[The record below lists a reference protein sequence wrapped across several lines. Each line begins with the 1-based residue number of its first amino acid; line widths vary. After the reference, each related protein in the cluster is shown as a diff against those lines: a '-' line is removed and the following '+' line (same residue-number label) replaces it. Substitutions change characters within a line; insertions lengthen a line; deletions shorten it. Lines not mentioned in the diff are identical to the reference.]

1 MGTIHKVE
9 NIAPT
14 ETTPFDGKNV
24 TLIDNGDGTYTSIEK
39 ARLIDIN
46 IAKEKLKQE

>member
-14 ETTPFDGKNV
+14 EIKSFDGKKV
-24 TLIDNGDGTYTSIEK
+24 TLIQNKDGTYTSIENDK
-39 ARLIDIN
+39 QMDIN
-46 IAKEKLKQE
+46 KAKEKFERE